1 LVEIIEERIKNS
13 QKKAV
18 VNFNK
23 IVCDGRLKASLLVE
37 TEAGHKHVIEV
48 LEDDLA
54 TFRRDDNVNLLLRQ
68 RGRIAQKLVR

>member
-1 LVEIIEERIKNS
+1 MVEIIEERIKNS

-37 TEAGHKHVIEV
+37 TEAGQKHVIEV

-68 RGRIAQKLVR
+68 RGRLAQKLVR